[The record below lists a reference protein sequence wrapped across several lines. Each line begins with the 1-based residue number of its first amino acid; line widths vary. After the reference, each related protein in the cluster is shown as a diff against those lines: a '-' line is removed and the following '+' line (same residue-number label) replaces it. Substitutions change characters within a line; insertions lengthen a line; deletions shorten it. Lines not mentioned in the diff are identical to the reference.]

1 MAAKIGRLQRKKS
14 KSASSQASKVLKAA
28 AKSAVNKVMAAQ
40 GAVITGK
47 WHKHNFKVSPNKILT
62 FGDLKMTGS
71 CETKDKKK
79 SGQGYVAKK
88 KGKPTEISVTIEL
101 NAYLGA
107 SVRKEVDKFVEE
119 ARSGA
124 KDYFYIGKNK
134 LVPYKL
140 MLTNATTKSVEISHN
155 NTWVSAQLT
164 LTMKQCEKKKST
176 KKKSVKRKK
185 RKNRKNSGYSGSS
198 YGSSGGSGSSTS
210 SWSGSSTKRP
220 VTSPV
225 AKTATRVNRAF
236 TTSAVRSTS
245 RITSSAKRYSIFSKS

>member
-1 MAAKIGRLQRKKS
+1 MATKIGRLQRKKS
-14 KSASSQASKVLKAA
+14 KSASSKASKVVKA
-28 AKSAVNKVMAAQ
+28 AKSATKKVITAK
-40 GAVITGK
+40 GTVTTGK
-47 WHKHNFKVSPNKILT
+47 WHKHNFKVSPHKILT

-79 SGQGYVAKK
+79 SGQGYVTKK
-88 KGKPTEISVTIEL
+88 KGKPTEITMTIEL
-101 NAYLGA
+101 NAYLGVD
-107 SVRKEVDKFVEE
+107 VRKEVDKFIEE
-119 ARSGA
+119 GRSGA
-124 KDYFYIGKNK
+124 KDYCYIGKSK

-140 MLTNATTKSVEISHN
+140 MLTTASVKSVEISHN
-155 NTWVSAQLT
+155 NTWVSAELS

-185 RKNRKNSGYSGSS
+185 RKSRKNSGYSGSS